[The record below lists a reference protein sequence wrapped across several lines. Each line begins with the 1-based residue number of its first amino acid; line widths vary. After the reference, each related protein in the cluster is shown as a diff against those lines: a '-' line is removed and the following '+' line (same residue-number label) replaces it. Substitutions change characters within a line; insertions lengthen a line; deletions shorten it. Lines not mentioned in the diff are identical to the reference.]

1 MIGRLSWG
9 RRALPGSAGATL
21 LLAGVLLAPGVA
33 AALVSVPEAELA
45 EARTLRE
52 RIAVAVP
59 DLQGLPRQRGQADPQ
74 ALEALQQRLAGLQGK
89 EQANPFFH
97 WALGE
102 VRRLSQG
109 PEAARPS
116 FEEAM
121 RLAGNRAAIHW
132 LIWDDFLEEGLDI
145 EAEREY
151 RTLQGI
157 SLTWGLWRTPR
168 LAERLL
174 RAARRATAT
183 GDRARALA
191 LANLAIE
198 SDPRWGEAYLV
209 RAGILWGTDKT
220 QVMAAAGDLAK
231 GVVQAW
237 RSPWTSY
244 QLMGSTVAGLL
255 LAVLL
260 ALLLYAAVLVFKY
273 QPLLAHDLA
282 EGRLAKLPARVHS
295 SLALLL
301 ILLPLAVGLGLY
313 WAALF
318 ALAVLAPYSLDR
330 ERVVASALLVLAAV
344 LPLGYRALSQW
355 HLAQA
360 SPQLAAA
367 AEAEAGGRGED
378 LVAGAEAWAQGQP
391 QRGLPQYYLGLVR
404 KRRGELDQ
412 ARLHL
417 AQAASLAP
425 RLAPA
430 QVALGNVLYLQG
442 NLEEAEAAY
451 RRAVELQPKIA
462 SARANLGQLYAQRLQ
477 LDRANRELTE
487 TAALDPAM
495 AVLLSR
501 HRGQTSVL
509 VDEPVDLG
517 SVWGAMPSAGDAGP
531 LADALWGGL
540 LRWVPLMASP
550 PVWLAGV
557 AGLWGLTLWRRRRGL
572 ARGCRNCGKPFCRK
586 CQMSIREEHYCPSCA
601 AVFRVKEGVAAYVKV
616 RRIREVEEW
625 QSRQRRWRGILGLLF
640 PGAGHLYAG
649 HTVAGILMLLL
660 ALTCLN
666 QMALL
671 DLLAPALD
679 FPSLLPL
686 SVRWGLL
693 GVPLLVLYVASIG
706 GSLRARAAGGD
717 GAI

>member
-1 MIGRLSWG
+1 M
-9 RRALPGSAGATL
+9 
-21 LLAGVLLAPGVA
+21 LLAPGPA
-33 AALVSVPEAELA
+33 EALLSVPEAELA
-45 EARTLRE
+45 EARTLRD
-52 RIAVAVP
+52 RIADAVP
-59 DLQGLPRQRGQADPQ
+59 ELEGLSRLRGRADPQ
-74 ALEALQQRLAGLQGK
+74 AMAALQQRLAALQGK

-132 LIWDDFLEEGLDI
+132 LFWDDLLGEGLDA

-157 SLTWGLWRTPR
+157 SVTWGLWRTPR

-174 RAARRATAT
+174 REARRAAAT
-183 GDRARALA
+183 GDGPRALA
-191 LANLAIE
+191 LASQAIE
-198 SDPRWGEAYLV
+198 SDPRWWEAYLL
-209 RAGILWGTDKT
+209 RARILWGTDKA
-220 QVMAAAGDLAK
+220 QVVAAALDLAT

-237 RSPWTSY
+237 RSPWISY
-244 QLMGSTVAGLL
+244 RLMGSTLAGLL

-273 QPLLAHDLA
+273 HPLLAHDLS
-282 EGRLAKLPARVHS
+282 EGRLAKLPGRAHS

-301 ILLPLAVGLGLY
+301 ILLPLATGLGLY
-313 WAALF
+313 WSALF
-318 ALAVLAPYSLDR
+318 ALVILAPYSLDR
-330 ERVVASALLVLAAV
+330 ERVVASALLVLAAL
-344 LPLGYRALSQW
+344 LPLGYLALSQW

-360 SPQLAAA
+360 SPRLATA

-378 LVAGAEAWAQGQP
+378 LVAAAEAWAREEP

-404 KRRGELDQ
+404 KRRGELAQ
-412 ARLHL
+412 AQVHL
-417 AQAASLAP
+417 AQAVSLAP

-442 NLEEAEAAY
+442 DLEGAEAAY
-451 RRAVELQPKIA
+451 LRAVGLQPRIA

-495 AVLLSR
+495 ASLLSR
-501 HRGQTSVL
+501 HRGQSASGESVL
-509 VDEPVDLG
+509 VDEPVDLR
-517 SVWGAMPSAGDAGP
+517 SLWGAMPSAADAGR

-550 PVWLAGV
+550 LAWLAGV
-557 AGLWGLTLWRRRRGL
+557 GGLWSVTLWRRRRGF
-572 ARGCRNCGKPFCRK
+572 ARGCRNCGKPFCPK
-586 CQMSIREEHYCPSCA
+586 CQTSIREEHYCPSCA

-625 QSRQRRWRGILGLLF
+625 QSRRRRRHGILGVLF

-649 HTVAGILMLLL
+649 DTVGGIIMLLL
-660 ALTCLN
+660 AVICLN
-666 QMALL
+666 QIALL

-679 FPSLLPL
+679 FPSLLP
-686 SVRWGLL
+686 SSIRWGLL
-693 GVPLLVLYVASIG
+693 GVPLLLLYLASIG
-706 GSLRARAAGGD
+706 GSVRARAAGDHGVL
-717 GAI
+717 